1 MNARVA
7 ITICILFSLGSVVH
21 GEEVIRLYPGPAP
34 GTEEWTHEEKQY
46 FSPLFR
52 TEVVTN
58 VSQPTLTAYLPDSAK
73 ANGTAVIIAPGGA
86 FHALS
91 INSEGVDV
99 AKWLNKRGVA
109 GFVLRYRLF
118 PTGEDGVR
126 ELIAKAADP
135 EKVEQDMESVAPFAG
150 ADGLAAVRYVR
161 EHAEDFGIAKDRIG
175 FMGFSAGGAV
185 TAFVTFNYDAESRP
199 DFVALIYAGLGKFQ
213 DVVVPEDAPPMFVAA
228 ATDDQLGLAKDSA
241 SVYGKWL
248 AAGKSAEVHIYSR
261 GGHAFGIR
269 KQNLPVDTWIE
280 RFGEWLAVQG
290 LLKAGSREEM

>member
-1 MNARVA
+1 MKARAA
-7 ITICILFSLGSVVH
+7 ITICILFSLGNVVH

-46 FSPLFR
+46 FSPIFR

-58 VSQPTLTAYLPDSAK
+58 VTQPTLTAYLPDSAK
-73 ANGTAVIIAPGGA
+73 ANGTGVIIAPGGA

-126 ELIAKAADP
+126 ELIAKASDP
-135 EKVEQDMESVAPFAG
+135 EKVQQDMESVVPFAG
-150 ADGLAAVRYVR
+150 ADGLAAIRYVR
-161 EHAEDFGIAKDRIG
+161 EHAEDFGIAQDRIG

-185 TAFVTFNYDAESRP
+185 TAFVAFSYDAKSRP
-199 DFVALIYAGLGKFQ
+199 DFVALIYAGLGRSQ
-213 DVVVPEDAPPMFVAA
+213 DVAVPEDAPPMFVAA
-228 ATDDQLGLAKDSA
+228 ATDDQLGLTKDSL
-241 SVYGKWL
+241 SLYGKWL
-248 AAGKSAEVHIYSR
+248 AAGKSAEIHIYSR
-261 GGHAFGIR
+261 GGHAFGMR
-269 KQNLPVDTWIE
+269 KQDLPSDGWIE
-280 RFGEWLAVQG
+280 RFGEWLAVEG
-290 LLKAGSREEM
+290 LLGVGDSEKQ